1 MSKYLLPALFVLFL
15 ALNLVVYALIT
26 FDLDG
31 STVSTKQS
39 ILGPERRTR

>member
-1 MSKYLLPALFVLFL
+1 MAKYLFPALFVLFL
-15 ALNLVVYALIT
+15 ALNLVIYALIT

-39 ILGPERRTR
+39 ITGQEMRVR